1 MTRACARTTVSAA
14 LLLAFVH
21 PARGTAAPTVTV
33 EVKHHGAAFTARFD
47 AVVNAPLSRVYAV
60 LTDFPALPAL
70 NPAIVA
76 VNVRPAPAGDRGV
89 RVRSVLKS
97 CIWFFCRKVVQVED
111 IVEPDAHTILARIV
125 PGRGDFKSGWSDWRL
140 TARGGR
146 THLHYEAKRVPAFWI
161 PPLIGPWAVEHT
173 LRTQLEAS
181 IPALERLAATARPGA
196 DASGSRSR

>member
-14 LLLAFVH
+14 LLLAVVH
-21 PARGTAAPTVTV
+21 AARATDEPTVTV
-33 EVKHHGAAFTARFD
+33 EVEHRGAAFTARFD

-76 VNVRPAPAGDRGV
+76 VSVRPAPGDRGA

-97 CIWFFCRKVVQVED
+97 CIGFFCRKVVQVED
-111 IVEPDAHTILARIV
+111 VVEPDAHTILARIV

-140 TARGGR
+140 TAQGGK
-146 THLHYEAKRVPAFWI
+146 THLHYEARRVPDFWI
-161 PPLIGPWAVEHT
+161 PPLIGPWVIEHT
-173 LRTQLEAS
+173 MRARLEAS
-181 IPALERLAATARPGA
+181 IPVLARLAGQPRAR
-196 DASGSRSR
+196 DSSSLTSE

>member
-1 MTRACARTTVSAA
+1 MSAA
-14 LLLAFVH
+14 LLLAAAH
-21 PARGTAAPTVTV
+21 AARGTAAQTATVDV
-33 EVKHHGAAFTARFD
+33 EHRGAAFTVSFD

-76 VNVRPAPAGDRGV
+76 VSVQPAPGGRGV

-111 IVEPDAHTILARIV
+111 VVEPDAHDIDARIV

-140 TARGGR
+140 TSEGAK
-146 THLHYEAKRVPAFWI
+146 THLHYEARRVPDFWI
-161 PPLIGPWAVEHT
+161 DRKSVV
-173 LRTQLEAS
+173 
-181 IPALERLAATARPGA
+181 
-196 DASGSRSR
+196 